1 MDPRCH
7 RRTARTV
14 VSHRAV
20 ALIDGAAFRSNVA
33 WLDERSGDAALMV
46 VVKADAYGHGMVN
59 IARMARGMGVPWL
72 GVALL
77 SEARALREDGDIGR
91 ILAWLWAPD
100 DPDLD
105 ACIRAD
111 VDISV
116 SHEAALDAVIA
127 SGARVGCTPRVQV
140 KVDTGLS
147 RNGVPIDE
155 WAAFVSRLQHAEEAG
170 QIMVDGVWSHLANA
184 DAHDQEWARESV
196 AKQCEI
202 FRGAL
207 HVMHDAGLQPEWI
220 HLANTA
226 GLLWFPEC
234 HFTLV
239 RAGIGTYG
247 VSPGAPS
254 DLEHL
259 SLNPVMTLRAQLAHV
274 KTIPAGQSVS
284 YGSRWTAPAPTRVG
298 LVAMGY
304 ADGLPRIAE
313 DIAVHW
319 NGMPCPVLGR
329 IAMDQCVVAVPEGA
343 RIGDWV
349 TIFGVG
355 GSTADEWGQAAGTI
369 GYEIVT
375 RIGPRVP
382 REVQ

>member
-1 MDPRCH
+1 M
-7 RRTARTV
+7 
-14 VSHRAV
+14 SHRAV
-20 ALIDGAAFRSNVA
+20 AEINGAAFRRNVT
-33 WLDERSGDAALMV
+33 WLDQQSGDAALMI
-46 VVKADAYGHGMVN
+46 VVKADAYGHGMLP

-77 SEARALREDGDIGR
+77 SEARTLRENGDIGR

-105 ACIRAD
+105 ACIRDD
-111 VDISV
+111 VDISI

-127 SGARVGCTPRVQV
+127 SGARVGVTPRVQV

-155 WAAFVSRLQHAEEAG
+155 WPALATRLRDAEKAG
-170 QIMVDGVWSHLANA
+170 LIIMDGIWSHLANA
-184 DAHDQEWARESV
+184 DAHDQDWARATVDE
-196 AKQCEI
+196 QCAV
-202 FRGAL
+202 FREAL
-207 HVMHDAGLQPEWI
+207 GVMHEAGLEPEWI

-226 GLLWFPEC
+226 GLVWFPEC
-234 HFTLV
+234 HFTMV
-239 RAGIGTYG
+239 RAGIGAYG
-247 VSPGAPS
+247 VSPGTSA

-259 SLNPVMTLRAQLAHV
+259 PLEPVMTVRAQLAHV

-284 YGSRWTAPAPTRVG
+284 YGSRWTATEPTRVG

-313 DIAVHW
+313 DISVSWH
-319 NGMPCPVLGR
+319 GEPCPVLGR
-329 IAMDQCVVAVPEGA
+329 IAMDQCVVAVPDGA
-343 RIGDWV
+343 QIGDWV
-349 TIFGVG
+349 TVFGADG
-355 GSTADEWGQAAGTI
+355 PTADAWGQAAGTI
-369 GYEIVT
+369 GYEMVT